1 MKILKFEA
9 EWCGPCK
16 MLSKTMDSLVFPYPI
31 EVINIDDDQKLAI
44 KYGIRGVPAMILLD
58 EDEKDVKIIMG
69 IQTKKELMD
78 NFDAKEAESTTTF
91 DGYQ

>member
-16 MLSKTMDSLVFPYPI
+16 MLGKTMESLVFPYPI
-31 EVINIDDDQKLAI
+31 DVINIDEDTQTPM
-44 KYGIRGVPAMILLD
+44 KYGIRGVPAMVLLD
-58 EDEKDVKIIMG
+58 EEESVVKVVMG
-69 IQTKKELMD
+69 IQSKKELME
-78 NFDAKEAESTTTF
+78 NFDAKEADSTQTF